1 MLGKLFHACRGRPI
15 RARQQDS
22 PAPLLGQALLVPAL
36 VQTNQRHPR
45 GIARLRHLLS
55 ESGDQYLILNSGV
68 GDGLIW
74 HVAPAPCYFA
84 ECSSRSCVDQRGA
97 EIELSASWGN
107 VLCRKQPLFRTAC
120 IFPRW
125 VWPSDFIGDDSS
137 VFIHVSPGIS
147 WSENVPDS
155 LVF

>member
-1 MLGKLFHACRGRPI
+1 MPGELFQACRGRPI

-45 GIARLRHLLS
+45 GIARPRHLLS

-84 ECSSRSCVDQRGA
+84 ECSSRSCRSTGRRNWVVRFVGKY
-97 EIELSASWGN
+97 SMP
-107 VLCRKQPLFRTAC
+107 KTAA
-120 IFPRW
+120 IPHGLHFST
-125 VWPSDFIGDDSS
+125 VG
-137 VFIHVSPGIS
+137 
-147 WSENVPDS
+147 
-155 LVF
+155 LVAVGLHWR